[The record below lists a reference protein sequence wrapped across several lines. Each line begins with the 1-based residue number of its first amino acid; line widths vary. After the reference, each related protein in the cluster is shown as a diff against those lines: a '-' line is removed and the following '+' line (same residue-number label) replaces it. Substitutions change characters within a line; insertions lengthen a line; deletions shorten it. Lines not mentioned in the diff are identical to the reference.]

1 MYINAFSAPLQSIPL
16 IAFSALTNN
25 LEYYLLQISTK
36 LNKSTRHAE
45 RERESSLTENP
56 NCSTISYLYTSKKTY
71 QIINLQKNKCN
82 TNRHF

>member
-25 LEYYLLQISTK
+25 LEYYLLLISTK

-56 NCSTISYLYTSKKTY
+56 NCCSTISYLYTSKKN
-71 QIINLQKNKCN
+71 IKS
-82 TNRHF
+82 